1 METYPYAQRTTETS
15 ADVDLVIEDLDEFA
29 CGYSLSCICS
39 TAADYV
45 VRMPAPAAGGRR
57 LP

>member
-45 VRMPAPAAGGRR
+45 VRMPAPAAGG
-57 LP
+57 